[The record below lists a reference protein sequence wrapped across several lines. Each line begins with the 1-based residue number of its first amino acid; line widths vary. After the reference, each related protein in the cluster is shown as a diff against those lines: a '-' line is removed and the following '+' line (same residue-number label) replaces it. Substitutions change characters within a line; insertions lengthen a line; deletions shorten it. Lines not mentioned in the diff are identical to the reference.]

1 MTVKY
6 AAVMEQ
12 NDAGGFGVWF
22 PDFPGCVGH
31 GDDLVTAARSARRAL
46 TLHLE
51 RMVGDGDV
59 IPRATP
65 AEAIELPHDA
75 LSYVF
80 LVETDA
86 PIAKAPHVRLNV
98 TLPERLV
105 RRIDAVAGGNRS
117 GWLAMAANEQLKR
130 YTVIPNYA
138 ASVMASRSP
147 PPAR

>member
-6 AAVMEQ
+6 AAVMEPT
-12 NDAGGFGVWF
+12 DAGGFGVWF
-22 PDFPGCVGH
+22 PDFPGCVSH
-31 GDDLVTAARSARRAL
+31 GDDLVNAARAARRAL
-46 TLHLE
+46 ARHLE
-51 RMVGDGDV
+51 GMVADGDL

-86 PIAKAPHVRLNV
+86 PIAKTPHIRLNV
-98 TLPERLV
+98 TLPEALV

-117 GWLAMAANEQLKR
+117 GWLALAANEQLKR
-130 YTVIPNYA
+130 YSVIPNYA
-138 ASVMASRSP
+138 ASVMSSRDK
-147 PPAR
+147 R

>member
-31 GDDLVTAARSARRAL
+31 GDDLVTAARSAQRVLAL
-46 TLHLE
+46 QLE
-51 RMVGDGDV
+51 AIVEGGGV

-65 AEAIELPHDA
+65 AEAIEIPHDA
-75 LSYVF
+75 LSYVV
-80 LVETDA
+80 LVETG
-86 PIAKAPHVRLNV
+86 APHAKTPHMRLNI
-98 TLPERLV
+98 TLSEALV

-138 ASVMASRSP
+138 ASMMASRDK
-147 PPAR
+147 R